1 MKIREWIK
9 SRATIRKSLIITF
22 AILII
27 VPIMILGSY
36 AYTVARGN
44 LIQQTQ
50 IAMLGNADVIAYGI
64 ENNAKREND
73 VVKFFSYEDTLRRTL
88 ERVKV
93 DPYSLTAELN
103 NNIEPLVWYYLSSDT
118 NIESITF

>member
-1 MKIREWIK
+1 MKIREWVK

-36 AYTVARGN
+36 AYTVASGN
-44 LIQQTQ
+44 LIQQTK

-64 ENNAKREND
+64 ENNAKRE
-73 VVKFFSYEDTLRRTL
+73 KSSSE
-88 ERVKV
+88 K
-93 DPYSLTAELN
+93 AEG
-103 NNIEPLVWYYLSSDT
+103 
-118 NIESITF
+118 